1 MQIAVLGAG
10 YAGVTLAR
18 KLESRL
24 PPDAGIVL
32 VDADPT
38 HLVQHEVHRV
48 IRRPSVADAIQVP
61 LDELFD
67 RVEVRVA
74 EIADVD
80 TETKADGSPGG
91 HATLASGETLD
102 YDYGAVCLGAETAFY
117 DIPGLREHATPLK
130 RVDHAESIRADF
142 LDLCESGGTAV
153 VGGAGLSGVQVAG
166 ELAALAR
173 EKEADDRVDIV
184 LLEQLDSVAPSFPEN
199 FQDAVAGALTE
210 RGVEIRTGTTVTE
223 VGDNEITTE
232 SGSGGDVAESDGRET
247 TLGYDHLVWTGGI
260 AGTPA
265 MDDDRP
271 VVRRDLRLTDST
283 FVVGDAGKVVDAD
296 GQAVPASASAAIREA
311 STAAENLG
319 KLVEHDLSDEGGFT
333 PRLDAYRFDVPG
345 WIVSVGDGAVAQV
358 GPTVVT
364 GGPAKAMKATVGAG
378 HLGSVGAV
386 RQAVDLVEEE
396 LQA

>member
-1 MQIAVLGAG
+1 MQVAVLGAG

-24 PPDAGIVL
+24 PPDADVVL

-61 LDELFD
+61 LAELFD

-80 TETKADGSPGG
+80 TDAKADGTPGG
-91 HATLASGETLD
+91 HATFESGETLD

-142 LDLCESGGTAV
+142 LDLCETGGTAV

-173 EKEADDRVDIV
+173 EKDADDRVDVV

-199 FQDAVAGALTE
+199 FQEAVSEALVE

-223 VGDNEITTE
+223 VRDGEITTDA
-232 SGSGGDVAESDGRET
+232 SRGDATESDSRER
-247 TLGYDHLVWTGGI
+247 TLAYGQLVWTGGI

-283 FVVGDAGKVVDAD
+283 FVVGDAGRVVDAD

-311 STAAENLG
+311 STAAANLE
-319 KLVEHDLSDEGGFT
+319 KLIEHDLSGEGGFA

-364 GGPAKAMKATVGAG
+364 GGAAKAMKATVGAG

>member
-24 PPDAGIVL
+24 PPDAEIVL
-32 VDADPT
+32 VDDDPT

-61 LDELFD
+61 LAELFD

-80 TETKADGSPGG
+80 TERKGDGTPGG

-117 DIPGLREHATPLK
+117 GISGLREHATPLK
-130 RVDHAESIRADF
+130 RVEHAESIRTDF
-142 LDLCESGGTAV
+142 LHLCESGGTTV

-173 EKEADDRVDIV
+173 EEDADDRVDIV
-184 LLEQLDSVAPSFPEN
+184 LLEQLDSVAPNFPEN
-199 FQDAVAGALTE
+199 FRSAVAEALTE

-223 VGDNEITTE
+223 VRESEI
-232 SGSGGDVAESDGRET
+232 GIESDAQEAT
-247 TLGYDHLVWTGGI
+247 VAYDHLVWTGGI

-283 FVVGDAGKVVDAD
+283 FVVGDAGRVVDAD

-311 STAAENLG
+311 STAAANLE
-319 KLVEHDLSDEGGFT
+319 KLVDHDLSDEGGFA